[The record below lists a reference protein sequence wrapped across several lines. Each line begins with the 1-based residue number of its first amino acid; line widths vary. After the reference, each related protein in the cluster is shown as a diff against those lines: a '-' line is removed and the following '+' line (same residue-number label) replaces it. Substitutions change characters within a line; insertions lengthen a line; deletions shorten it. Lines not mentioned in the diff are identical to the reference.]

1 MIVIVLLLMLIIAFL
16 GCLVRKDLR
25 HSMIFAFPIIIIIG
39 MCLWLFTLLPVQWG
53 LKRMPFVEQAQI
65 RDVSAN
71 DYDIKCNYP
80 ICDGVIEFVTD
91 KKLDDCEIILE
102 GSYKRNL
109 SYNDF
114 MNNDSLAIL
123 ISYDVAFVKEISDK
137 FFYKALFITEQPNE
151 NILRDSIYCKI
162 FMIRM
167 FAPIYETNEFAIPYN
182 KLFQMKDRVY
192 NKVEP
197 TAERCSSPKH

>member
-16 GCLVRKDLR
+16 GCLIRKDLR
-25 HSMIFAFPIIIIIG
+25 HSMMFAIPIFIIIV
-39 MCLWLFTLLPVQWG
+39 MYVWLFTLLPIQWG
-53 LKRMPFVEQAQI
+53 LKKSPFVEQTRI
-65 RDVSAN
+65 REISAS
-71 DYDIKCNYP
+71 DYIDMKYNHP
-80 ICDGVIEFVTD
+80 KHNGVIEFVTD

-123 ISYDVAFVKEISDK
+123 TSYDVVFIKRVNDK
-137 FFYKALFITEQPNE
+137 FLYKALFITKQPNN
-151 NILRDSIYCKI
+151 NILCDSIYCKV

-167 FAPIYETNEFAIPYN
+167 FAPIYETNEFVIP
-182 KLFQMKDRVY
+182 
-192 NKVEP
+192 
-197 TAERCSSPKH
+197 

>member
-114 MNNDSLAIL
+114 MNNDSLVML
-123 ISYDVAFVKEISDK
+123 GEKLTY
-137 FFYKALFITEQPNE
+137 
-151 NILRDSIYCKI
+151 NIKTDDAKMDGIK
-162 FMIRM
+162 
-167 FAPIYETNEFAIPYN
+167 NQN
-182 KLFQMKDRVY
+182 KLDKRVIIILDDINKLKDEY
-192 NKVEP
+192 NDRK
-197 TAERCSSPKH
+197 

>member
-1 MIVIVLLLMLIIAFL
+1 
-16 GCLVRKDLR
+16 
-25 HSMIFAFPIIIIIG
+25 
-39 MCLWLFTLLPVQWG
+39 
-53 LKRMPFVEQAQI
+53 MPFVEQAQI

-80 ICDGVIEFVTD
+80 ICDEVIEFVTD

-123 ISYDVAFVKEISDK
+123 ISYDVAFVKEINDK

-151 NILRDSIYCKI
+151 NILCDSIYCKI

-197 TAERCSSPKH
+197 TAERCSSPNH

>member
-1 MIVIVLLLMLIIAFL
+1 
-16 GCLVRKDLR
+16 
-25 HSMIFAFPIIIIIG
+25 
-39 MCLWLFTLLPVQWG
+39 
-53 LKRMPFVEQAQI
+53 MPFVEQ
-65 RDVSAN
+65 N

-123 ISYDVAFVKEISDK
+123 ISYDVAFVKEINDK
-137 FFYKALFITEQPNE
+137 FFIKHCSLGSN
-151 NILRDSIYCKI
+151 
-162 FMIRM
+162 
-167 FAPIYETNEFAIPYN
+167 
-182 KLFQMKDRVY
+182 QMKTYYVIASIARFL
-192 NKVEP
+192 
-197 TAERCSSPKH
+197 

>member
-1 MIVIVLLLMLIIAFL
+1 MYV
-16 GCLVRKDLR
+16 
-25 HSMIFAFPIIIIIG
+25 
-39 MCLWLFTLLPVQWG
+39 WLFTLLPVQWG
-53 LKRMPFVEQAQI
+53 LKRMPFIEQAQI

-80 ICDGVIEFVTD
+80 VYDGVIEFVTD
-91 KKLDDCEIILE
+91 KKLYDCLLVLAGSNISNFSWNDCIGDDSSVILT
-102 GSYKRNL
+102 
-109 SYNDF
+109 
-114 MNNDSLAIL
+114 
-123 ISYDVAFVKEISDK
+123 SYDVVFAEEMNDK

-182 KLFQMKDRVY
+182 KLFQMKNRVY
-192 NKVEP
+192 NKIEP
-197 TAERCSSPKH
+197 TAERCSSPIH